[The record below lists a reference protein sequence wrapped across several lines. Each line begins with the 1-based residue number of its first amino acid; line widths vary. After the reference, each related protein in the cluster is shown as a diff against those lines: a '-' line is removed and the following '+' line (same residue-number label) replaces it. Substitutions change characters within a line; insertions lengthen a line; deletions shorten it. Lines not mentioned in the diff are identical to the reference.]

1 MLPRFLVTTPLTR
14 ALPGQVVAPWGVTPN
29 FLASAES
36 VPSVEAPVVGF
47 PGLSEVPV
55 PPDGA
60 VVDVDPPE
68 SLDGEVLPSS
78 AFFPQP
84 ERANIVKSAM
94 EIVN

>member
-60 VVDVDPPE
+60 VVDVPPE
-68 SLDGEVLPSS
+68 SLDGLPSS